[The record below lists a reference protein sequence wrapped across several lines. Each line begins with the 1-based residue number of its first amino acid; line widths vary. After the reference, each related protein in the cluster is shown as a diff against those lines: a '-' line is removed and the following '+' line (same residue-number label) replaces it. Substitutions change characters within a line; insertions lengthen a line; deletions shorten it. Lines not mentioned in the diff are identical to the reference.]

1 MAEDKTDRKGFLL
14 HIHKT
19 CVPVAAKDNTVTDLV
34 KLLEVLEVIYK
45 SGAHFIEL
53 LSDGGIGSV
62 EGAKPKTKQQ
72 LPHEL
77 TRGLIYIGD
86 FSYDKLKKTCTILF
100 VKADASVANP
110 AFIDAANNTVRVS
123 KAKKGEA
130 VGFSAHLV
138 ISLDPKHITS
148 KGHRAV
154 FEKARNLS
162 RSLMLTYLSHLF
174 HVYSKDNHL
183 NYVLKGKKS
192 TRPYRV
198 DVSCIA
204 RASASLKKDIKE
216 GYVTML
222 ELYNKSSDYGGWDS
236 LAQVNKASQR
246 VKLAV
251 SFKKSAEDF
260 IPFFD
265 KISKE
270 AKSKGFDEISVK
282 IGGLKGDGTATPR
295 FSLEKENA
303 ADILYSRI
311 VPLGNFE
318 KPLEQCY
325 AEIHTG
331 IEEKLIKAITST
343 ENW

>member
-14 HIHKT
+14 HMHKT
-19 CVPVAAKDNTVTDLV
+19 CVPVAAKDDTVKNLHE
-34 KLLEVLEVIYK
+34 LLNILEKIYK
-45 SGAHFIEL
+45 SGKHFIEL

-62 EGAKPKTKQQ
+62 EAAKPKTKKE
-72 LPHEL
+72 LPSEI
-77 TRGLIYIGD
+77 TKGLIYIGD
-86 FSYDKLKKTCTILF
+86 INFDTVKKTCTILF

-123 KAKKGEA
+123 KANKGEA

-138 ISLDPKHITS
+138 ISLDPKHVTA
-148 KGHRAV
+148 KGHRVV

-162 RSLMLTYLSHLF
+162 RTLMLTYLSHLF
-174 HVYSKDNHL
+174 HVYSKANHL
-183 NYVLKGKKS
+183 NYVLKDKKS
-192 TRPYRV
+192 TRSYRV
-198 DVSCIA
+198 DVSCTA
-204 RASASLKKDIKE
+204 RASASLKKDVKE

-236 LAQVNKASQR
+236 LPQVSKASQR

-251 SFKKSAEDF
+251 SFKKSAKDF

-282 IGGLKGDGTATPR
+282 IGGLKGNGTATPR

-311 VPLGNFE
+311 VPLGKFD

-325 AEIHTG
+325 AAIHKD
-331 IEEKLIKAITST
+331 IEKKLTKAIAST